1 LEEESMQLSQDSW
14 EVAKKKKITPL
25 FGNKYF
31 TFYNSILKNVD
42 DYLLKETHNQLM
54 IEKLL
59 DVKKTVISE
68 TLDVIDDDTIT
79 RFMLYTKLSTEFSS
93 KE

>member
-1 LEEESMQLSQDSW
+1 
-14 EVAKKKKITPL
+14 
-25 FGNKYF
+25 
-31 TFYNSILKNVD
+31 
-42 DYLLKETHNQLM
+42 M